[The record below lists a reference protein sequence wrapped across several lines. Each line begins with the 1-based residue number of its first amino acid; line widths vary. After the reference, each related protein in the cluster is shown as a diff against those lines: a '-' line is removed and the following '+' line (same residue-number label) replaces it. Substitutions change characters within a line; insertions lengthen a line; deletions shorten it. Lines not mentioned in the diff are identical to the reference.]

1 MDTLKKRCRAIA
13 KQMLVPEDMEDS
25 DGKVFS
31 IVLRRRDGSF
41 LMDDQSFDDA
51 IQRNN
56 LLRLTRNEFARE
68 LEAIYKEYI
77 L

>member
-25 DGKVFS
+25 DEKVFA